1 MKNQLKDLSGGSRRE
16 KNTASL
22 GEYAQAFL
30 VYLRRP
36 KTVFDLCDRARLLA
50 LLIIVII
57 LLQKVVQLLS
67 D

>member
-1 MKNQLKDLSGGSRRE
+1 MKNQLKDLSGGSRRQ
-16 KNTASL
+16 KNAANI
-22 GEYAQAFL
+22 GEYVQAFL

-36 KTVFDLCDRARLLA
+36 KTVFDLRDRVRLLA